1 MLGGMGWVVAVF
13 LRWVVSS
20 SAMSS
25 LMVMTSGLTM
35 KAGRTCVERLVVC
48 S

>member
-1 MLGGMGWVVAVF
+1 MGWVVAVF
-13 LRWVVSS
+13 LKCVVSS

-25 LMVMTSGLTM
+25 LKVMTSGLTM
-35 KAGRTCVERLVVC
+35 KAGRGCGVC